1 VSRISRI
8 SSAEDFVA
16 EARREAL
23 RDWRWRR
30 YRSMIFA
37 LALLSLAIASLA
49 SSLPDLLPTV
59 LRLL

>member
-8 SSAEDFVA
+8 SSAEEFAA
-16 EARREAL
+16 EERREAL
-23 RDWRWRR
+23 RDRRWRR

-37 LALLSLAIASLA
+37 ITLAVLALFSVASR
-49 SSLPDLLPTV
+49 LPDPTPVV